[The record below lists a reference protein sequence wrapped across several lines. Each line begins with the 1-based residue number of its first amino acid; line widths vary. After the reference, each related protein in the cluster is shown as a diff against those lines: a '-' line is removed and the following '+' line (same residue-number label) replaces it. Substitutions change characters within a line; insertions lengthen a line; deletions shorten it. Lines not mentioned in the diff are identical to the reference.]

1 MRKKLRDASGLTLVE
16 LLCGIVI
23 LVLLGLL
30 VNAGIGVAAKS
41 YRELTAAA
49 ETQLLLST
57 AADALAGELRFA
69 QEVTAEAGRLTSYR
83 SPSFGARTTL
93 ELKEGR
99 ILAGGRHLLPP
110 GWQSGDGYEGGAYRG
125 EAYKVRELDIQ
136 WDETDGTFHISL
148 KVVWTGDEGVG
159 AETELAVRCLNGPGK
174 TEEGETPP

>member
-1 MRKKLRDASGLTLVE
+1 MRKKLRDTSGLTLVE

-57 AADALAGELRFA
+57 AADALASE
-69 QEVTAEAGRLTSYR
+69 
-83 SPSFGARTTL
+83 
-93 ELKEGR
+93 
-99 ILAGGRHLLPP
+99 LAGGRHLLPP
-110 GWQSGDGYEGGAYRG
+110 GWQSGDRYEGGAYRG

-159 AETELAVRCLNGPGK
+159 AETELTVRCLNGPGK

>member
-57 AADALAGELRFA
+57 AADALASELRFA

-83 SPSFGARTTL
+83 SPSFGAHTTL

-110 GWQSGDGYEGGAYRG
+110 GWQSGTAMRAEPTGARPTRS
-125 EAYKVRELDIQ
+125 VS
-136 WDETDGTFHISL
+136 WISSGMRR
-148 KVVWTGDEGVG
+148 T
-159 AETELAVRCLNGPGK
+159 AHFISA
-174 TEEGETPP
+174 